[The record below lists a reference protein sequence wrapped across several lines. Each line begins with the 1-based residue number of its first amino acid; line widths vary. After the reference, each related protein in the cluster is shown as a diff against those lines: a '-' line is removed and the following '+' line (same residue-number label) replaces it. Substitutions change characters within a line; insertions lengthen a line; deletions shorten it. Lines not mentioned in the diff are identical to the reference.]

1 MVASGAGKIR
11 EKEMKEQVL
20 ISVIVPVY
28 AAEKYLERCV
38 KSLTGQTWKNL
49 EILLID
55 DGAKDRSPQ
64 MCDEFA
70 EKDKR
75 IRVIHK
81 ENGGLMSA
89 WMRGV
94 KESTGEY
101 LCFVDSDDWIDL
113 DMIEKMQQQTAGVK
127 GEVVC
132 CNFVISRPDGESR
145 QCHGLAPGVYEKEAL
160 EEKVKPHLLGNEN
173 RSVCLS
179 RCMKLISRELV
190 EQNMKFCDPALRMGE
205 DVNIMLPALLDA
217 RRIVIMKDSWFYHY
231 FYNEESMV
239 HKYDEGMYENVLHL
253 NRVIFDILEE
263 KKARDKKMQAEKES
277 IFLFMLV
284 IKNELRGGG
293 SQAPSKVRQLC
304 LDNRTGE
311 KIRKYN
317 ITASDKANRLILSV
331 MKKPSMGKIALL
343 QTVLRIYDRMRG

>member
-1 MVASGAGKIR
+1 MGRKV
-11 EKEMKEQVL
+11 
-20 ISVIVPVY
+20 SVIVPVY
-28 AAEKYLERCV
+28 RTGQWLDRCV
-38 KSLTGQTWKNL
+38 SGILAQTYP
-49 EILLID
+49 EIEVILVD
-55 DGAKDRSPQ
+55 DGSPDECPALCDAWAGKDGRV
-64 MCDEFA
+64 
-70 EKDKR
+70 K
-75 IRVIHK
+75 VIHK
-81 ENGGLMSA
+81 ENGGLTSA
-89 WMRGV
+89 WMAGV
-94 KESTGEY
+94 SASTGEY

>member
-1 MVASGAGKIR
+1 MRKMVASGTGKIR

-38 KSLTGQTWKNL
+38 NSLTGQTWKNL

-101 LCFVDSDDWIDL
+101 LCFVDSDDWIDKE
-113 DMIEKMQQQTAGVK
+113 MIEGLMAAASDCQA
-127 GEVVC
+127 EVLCGNYVQEEK
-132 CNFVISRPDGESR
+132 NRSIPVIQP
-145 QCHGLAPGVYEKEAL
+145 LKPGVYEGDAL
-160 EEKVKPHLLGNEN
+160 RDKVFGRLVGEEKRPIT
-173 RSVCLS
+173 LS
-179 RCMKLISRELV
+179 RCMKLFSRKLIED
-190 EQNMKFCDPALRMGE
+190 NMHFCDPSIVMGE
-205 DVNIMLPALLDA
+205 DMNITLPALLDIP
-217 RRIVIMKDSWFYHY
+217 IVKSGTEGKLVPVGTGPYYYAQDDGGPCLLATDPTPENSDLQVDLTFHY
-231 FYNEESMV
+231 ADTYLP
-239 HKYDEGMYENVLHL
+239 D
-253 NRVIFDILEE
+253 
-263 KKARDKKMQAEKES
+263 
-277 IFLFMLV
+277 
-284 IKNELRGGG
+284 G
-293 SQAPSKVRQLC
+293 SQTTGTISLSLPRNGQKLTVVTNNYTVTTVKIKENRIIDVPRDFSDVTIDPSW
-304 LDNRTGE
+304 DGE
-311 KIRKYN
+311 STTDGN
-317 ITASDKANRLILSV
+317 
-331 MKKPSMGKIALL
+331 
-343 QTVLRIYDRMRG
+343 